1 MSLELLPLVYICGVL
16 QFTYKVSDSANIF
29 TFLYQF
35 LRYGVTVLIILVC
48 ILGYLAIYKPNSQKV
63 NQIKYD

>member
-29 TFLYQF
+29 TFMYQF

-48 ILGYLAIYKPNSQKV
+48 ILGYLAIYKPNS
-63 NQIKYD
+63 